1 MPNEKSHLA
10 LANHNQDLLDQLVPK
25 VEEFPDWVATV
36 AFYKA
41 LHVVE
46 AVLACGNPAQHGVD
60 HPKRER
66 TLKSNHKYKNIYQN
80 YRPLYAASLVARYMK
95 DDQTDFT
102 SYLSP
107 AEVINKLLRHRLHQ
121 LERSALKQLKTPSL
135 LVTCAS
141 RLPSET

>member
-1 MPNEKSHLA
+1 MPNEKSHLSQ
-10 LANHNQDLLDQLVPK
+10 ANHNQNLLDQLVPK

-46 AVLACGNPAQHGVD
+46 AVLACESPIRHGRD
-60 HPKRER
+60 HESRARILGSEKRHEQMYR
-66 TLKSNHKYKNIYQN
+66 N
-80 YRPLYAASLVARYMK
+80 YRPLYAASMVARYMR
-95 DDQTDFT
+95 DDGADFT

-107 AEVINKLLRHRLHQ
+107 ARVISELLRHRLHQ
-121 LERSALKQLKTPSL
+121 VEKSALKQLKSPDL

-141 RLPSET
+141 RMSSEA